1 MATATKAPPAR
12 ASLKRP
18 APTPRVLQKRK
29 LTIADAVEQW
39 ERTTNAIDGLSILRK
54 EAAEVLLEHAERTGK
69 RTYKDRIAVVR
80 SGGSLILD
88 QAAVRDY
95 LGAKLKDFQTRTKLG
110 WTLKLLK

>member
-1 MATATKAPPAR
+1 M
-12 ASLKRP
+12 
-18 APTPRVLQKRK
+18 LQKRK
-29 LTIADAVEQW
+29 LTISDAVDQW

-54 EAAEVLLEHAERTGK
+54 EAAEVLLEHAARTGK

-80 SGGSLILD
+80 SGGSLVLD

-95 LGAKLKDFQTRTKLG
+95 LGAELKDFQTRTKLG